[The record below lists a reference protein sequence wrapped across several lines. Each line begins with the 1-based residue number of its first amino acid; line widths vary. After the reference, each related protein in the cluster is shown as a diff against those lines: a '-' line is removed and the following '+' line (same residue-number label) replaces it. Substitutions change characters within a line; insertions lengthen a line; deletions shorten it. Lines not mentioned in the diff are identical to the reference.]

1 MDLYDTTVLKKRAR
15 GSIILPTIWYT
26 HIYGVQISLMAL
38 IAVKAAFSWAFP
50 FNQARP
56 TRTSAKRNR
65 CINATP
71 FIRWEK
77 AWEINVTRVDQVLY
91 AHFKVGV
98 LSSESFLFQ
107 IIWPCLSNELDFT
120 LISQTKYTL
129 ICRYGIADS
138 RKKHDLFFFRI
149 FYTSHL

>member
-1 MDLYDTTVLKKRAR
+1 
-15 GSIILPTIWYT
+15 
-26 HIYGVQISLMAL
+26 MAL
-38 IAVKAAFSWAFP
+38 IAVKAALSSEFP

-56 TRTSAKRNR
+56 TRKCAKRNR

-77 AWEINVTRVDQVLY
+77 AGEINATKVDQVLY

-107 IIWPCLSNELDFT
+107 IICPCLSNEQDFT
-120 LISQTKYTL
+120 LISQTKYT
-129 ICRYGIADS
+129 
-138 RKKHDLFFFRI
+138 
-149 FYTSHL
+149 